1 MFSGVLVG
9 PVGNNPMNIKVVIV
23 GDNGTVGKTIQ
34 INVERDEILSPA
46 KIEAIQTAVKLGL
59 LVETHS
65 YGDPA
70 QREALI
76 EAGVRMFHT
85 AIPDETLGWLRE
97 KGWR

>member
-1 MFSGVLVG
+1 MVKVDTAEQVRDIAARFS
-9 PVGNNPMNIKVVIV
+9 P
-23 GDNGTVGKTIQ
+23 KTIQ
-34 INVERDEILSPA
+34 INVEKDEVLSPA
-46 KIEAIQTAVKLGL
+46 KIEAIRTAVKLGL